1 MSSNTPGPSSRS
13 ARQRMI
19 LDHVLAAGSVTAAEL
34 AELTGRSL
42 MTVHRDLEDLAARQL
57 VRKFHGGV
65 SALPTSVFES
75 SSEFRMH
82 RRSEEKAALAQ
93 VAQAFIEPGMA
104 VMLDDSTTV
113 LALAGLVKDKA
124 PLTVVSNY
132 RQVLETLRE
141 APDVHLIMIG
151 GAYSRTH
158 DSFIGPPDQ
167 TNLEAYAVDIAF
179 QSTSTMDERMT
190 YHQEQDIVSMKR
202 VMLQTGRRRVLM
214 MDGSKVG
221 HTSLHRFV
229 PIADFTDVILTDDV
243 DSAVVERIA
252 DHATV
257 HVAAIPSARRH
268 SLTFDATPHR
278 DW

>member
-1 MSSNTPGPSSRS
+1 MPSANNGSRS
-13 ARQRMI
+13 ARQRLI
-19 LDHVLAAGSVTAAEL
+19 LDHVLQAGSATAADL

-65 SALPTSVFES
+65 SALPTSVWES
-75 SSEFRMH
+75 SSEFRLH
-82 RRSEEKAALAQ
+82 RRAEEKAALAQ
-93 VAQAFIEPGMA
+93 VAASFVETGMSL
-104 VMLDDSTTV
+104 MLDDSTTV
-113 LALAGLVKDKA
+113 LALAGLLVDHA

-132 RQVLETLRE
+132 RRVLETLGD
-141 APDVHLIMIG
+141 AHDIHLIMIG
-151 GAYSRTH
+151 GTYSRTH

-190 YHQEQDIVSMKR
+190 YHQEQDVVSMKR
-202 VMLQTGRRRVLM
+202 VMLRTGRRRVLM

-229 PIADFTDVILTDDV
+229 AVADFTDVILTDDV
-243 DSAVVERIA
+243 DATLVDRIA
-252 DHATV
+252 ERATV
-257 HVAAIPSARRH
+257 HLAPVTRSR
-268 SLTFDATPHR
+268 
-278 DW
+278 

>member
-1 MSSNTPGPSSRS
+1 MNMTPTNQTSRA

-19 LDHVLAAGSVTAAEL
+19 LDHVLAAGSATAAEL

-75 SSEFRMH
+75 SSEFRLH
-82 RRSEEKAALAQ
+82 RRTEEKAALAQ
-93 VAQAFIEPGMA
+93 VAARFVEPGMS

-113 LALAGLVKDKA
+113 LALAALLAAKA

-132 RQVLETLRE
+132 RQVLELLGD
-141 APDVHLIMIG
+141 AADVHLIMIG
-151 GAYSRTH
+151 GSYSRTH

-167 TNLEAYAVDIAF
+167 TNLTAYAVDIAF

-190 YHQEQDIVSMKR
+190 YHQEQDVVSMKR
-202 VMLQTGRRRVLM
+202 VMLHAGRRRVLM

-221 HTSLHRFV
+221 HTSLHRFLPV
-229 PIADFTDVILTDDV
+229 SDFTDVILTSDV
-243 DSAVVERIA
+243 EPGMVDRIA
-252 DHATV
+252 ER
-257 HVAAIPSARRH
+257 AAIHLAPLPRR
-268 SLTFDATPHR
+268 
-278 DW
+278 

>member
-1 MSSNTPGPSSRS
+1 MASASPSPRGV
-13 ARQRMI
+13 RQRLI
-19 LDHVLAAGSVTAAEL
+19 LDHVLRAGSATAAEL

-57 VRKFHGGV
+57 IRKFHGGV

-75 SSEFRMH
+75 SSEFRLH
-82 RRSEEKAALAQ
+82 RRSEDKAALAQ
-93 VAQAFIEPGMA
+93 RALTFVEPGMS

-113 LALAGLVKDKA
+113 LALAGLLRERA

-132 RQVLETLRE
+132 RQVLEVL
-141 APDVHLIMIG
+141 ADASDIHLIMIG

-158 DSFIGPPDQ
+158 DSFISPPDQ
-167 TNLEAYAVDIAF
+167 TNLEAYAVDITF
-179 QSTSTMDERMT
+179 QSTSTMDERTT

-202 VMLQTGRRRVLM
+202 VMLRTGRRRVLM

-229 PIADFTDVILTDDV
+229 AVSEFTDVILTDDV
-243 DSAVVERIA
+243 AQATVDRIA
-252 DHATV
+252 ERTAV
-257 HVAAIPSARRH
+257 HLVAGGHPR
-268 SLTFDATPHR
+268 
-278 DW
+278 